1 MTTQRRGAY
10 AMTGKSRP
18 ARVGIQ
24 CRRAH
29 RFAMAALLAAGV
41 SFAQVSPDGFPPAG
55 IDEFDSSA
63 IITIDLTSS
72 GGPEITLTLVGPA
85 RIDRSDPFDPG
96 DGRDVIETEILSMDL
111 RGTSALGP
119 ITLRESGR
127 KQSSGIIRQQTPSQ
141 DFPAESFFDVF
152 VEVSTDVGVFHNQDP
167 IRLQAVI
174 EEIPPFQAMYIP
186 DATFVGV
193 DLFNAAGVRVGI
205 LRHAAHFVG
214 QAPSF
219 SVAPAGPSGLFPA
232 TLFDV
237 PTAPGI
243 RSPGLGLTPADNVD
257 GLSYGIDYIAPVFEA
272 RFSVDER
279 AVGLPGTAVFRE
291 SGKTPPQA
299 HGDEFR
305 VSSPPASGNLN
316 TQVLDENGD
325 TAPRFPL
332 LVADDVD
339 ALTEP
344 PTSFVDPDGDGTPD
358 LPVYLSLAA
367 GSPTLAS
374 IGAGPADILRTIGG
388 GPPTVLFTAAD
399 LGLQAGDDID
409 AFCYDDRAQTLL
421 FSLAPG
427 SPTLGPGV
435 AAASLLLPVF
445 QVDIEPS
452 PVPAPPIEFAS
463 PNSLGLR
470 EDDNLNALKCILPEV
485 DHFPESLAVAAVN
498 GAEVV
503 LRGPT
508 TIHVGVGPGG
518 DTGDT
523 PAKQHQPVDSVPV
536 EIVQMDLVGD
546 TPLGPIRVTVRT
558 EDRSPFE
565 RSLGFFVETQ
575 NLTEG
580 VLDVPPF
587 TREGSLEARL
597 KVFLQFQVGQQ
608 VLHHEEPIQ
617 LFGLFSNKPPLFGEQ
632 LTSPSQVDLVNEE
645 GIPAGTFTALGSFSV
660 GLPALGPLPV
670 LNAGGTVN
678 AGDFQ
683 RGGAPDSINSSFGV
697 NLSDRTE
704 FATSLPLPTELA
716 GVRLR
721 VKDSNN
727 TKGSDDEAH
736 PLGTLQELFVVTPGQ
751 VNWVLRGD
759 TAPGLAQLTLTRKS
773 DSKGILLDEF
783 TSTRTFLVVA
793 ASPSIFTANADGQGV
808 PAAFY
813 LRFRGA
819 EQTALEFV
827 FDQTV
832 PLGAREPLLID
843 FGGEDEQVFIAIFG
857 TGMRGGIVVR
867 AMLDGEDVPV
877 SPVFPHEQF
886 VGLDQANVGAIPRS
900 FLGRGIVELKLTI
913 DDIDSNSVLL
923 FL

>member
-1 MTTQRRGAY
+1 
-10 AMTGKSRP
+10 MTGKSRT
-18 ARVGIQ
+18 AQVWTQ
-24 CRRAH
+24 CGRGR

-41 SFAQVSPDGFPPAG
+41 VFAQFPPAG
-55 IDEFDSSA
+55 VDEFDSSA

-72 GGPEITLTLVGPA
+72 GGPETTVTIVGPA
-85 RIDRSDPFDPG
+85 RINRSDPFDPG
-96 DGRDVIETEILSMDL
+96 DGREIIETEILSLEL
-111 RGTSALGP
+111 RGNSALGP
-119 ITLRESGR
+119 ITVRESGP
-127 KQSSGIIRQQTPSQ
+127 KQSSGIIRQQTPGQ

-152 VEVSTDVGVFHNQDP
+152 AVVTTDVGGFHNEDP

-174 EEIPPFQAMYIP
+174 AEIPPLQAMYIP

-193 DLFNAAGVRVGI
+193 DLFNADGVRVGV
-205 LRHAAHFVG
+205 LRHVAHFVG

-219 SVAPAGPSGLFPA
+219 SVAPAGRSGLFPA

-272 RFSVDER
+272 RFSVDR
-279 AVGLPGTAVFRE
+279 AAVGLPGTAVSLE
-291 SGKTPPQA
+291 SSKTPPQA

-332 LVADDVD
+332 LVSDDVD

-358 LPVYLSLAA
+358 LPVYLSLSA
-367 GSPTLAS
+367 GSPTLAG

-388 GPPTVLFTAAD
+388 APPTVLFTAAD

-427 SPTLGPGV
+427 SPTLAPVQGPATLFLV
-435 AAASLLLPVF
+435 RNP
-445 QVDIEPS
+445 
-452 PVPAPPIEFAS
+452 PVPAPPLDFAF

-470 EDDNLNALKCILPEV
+470 NDDNLNALKCILPEV

-498 GAEVV
+498 AAEVV

-508 TIHVGVGPGG
+508 TVHVGVGPGG

-523 PAKQHQPVDSVPV
+523 PAKQDRPAEQHRPIDLVPV
-536 EIVQMDLVGD
+536 EIVQMDLAGD

-565 RSLGFFVETQ
+565 RSLGFFHETQ

-587 TREGSLEARL
+587 TREGRLEGRV
-597 KVFLQFQVGQQ
+597 KVFLQLQVGQQ

-617 LFGLFSNKPPLFGEQ
+617 MFGLFSNKPPLFGEQ

-645 GIPAGTFTALGSFSV
+645 GIPAGFRMAAFSV
-660 GLPALGPLPV
+660 VPNALGPLPI
-670 LNAGGTVN
+670 LNAGGTVK
-678 AGDFQ
+678 AGDFR
-683 RGGAPDSINSSFGV
+683 RGSAPNSINSSFGV
-697 NLSDRTE
+697 NLSDRVE
-704 FATSLPLPTELA
+704 LATSLPLPTKLA
-716 GVRLR
+716 GVSLR
-721 VKDSNN
+721 VRDS
-727 TKGSDDEAH
+727 TGAQH
-736 PLGTLQELFVVTPGQ
+736 TPGLFVVTPNQ
-751 VNWVLRGD
+751 VNWALSGD
-759 TAPGLAQLTLTRKS
+759 TAPGLAQLTLTRKNES
-773 DSKGILLDEF
+773 EQAFFDEF
-783 TSTRTFLVVA
+783 VSTRTFLVVPV
-793 ASPSIFTANADGQGV
+793 SPSIFTANEDGQGV
-808 PAAFY
+808 PAANSIRV
-813 LRFRGA
+813 LPDA
-819 EQTALEFV
+819 TQIIELV
-827 FDQTV
+827 FDPTLPRGQRTPLPISLGDEGDLLFLGLFLTGIRAAIPAAPLTPDFSKGPPAQVTATV
-832 PLGAREPLLID
+832 
-843 FGGEDEQVFIAIFG
+843 GGEAVG
-857 TGMRGGIVVR
+857 VIVAASPQFVAVDQANLGPLPR
-867 AMLDGEDVPV
+867 SLMGSGDVPV
-877 SPVFPHEQF
+877 Q
-886 VGLDQANVGAIPRS
+886 LNVGGVQS
-900 FLGRGIVELKLTI
+900 NIVTVNI
-913 DDIDSNSVLL
+913 Q
-923 FL
+923 

>member
-10 AMTGKSRP
+10 ALTGKSRP

-24 CRRAH
+24 CGWTRR
-29 RFAMAALLAAGV
+29 FVTSLLLGAVV
-41 SFAQVSPDGFPPAG
+41 SFAQVPPAEFPPAG

-72 GGPEITLTLVGPA
+72 GGPETTVTLVGPT
-85 RIDRSDPFDPG
+85 RIDRSDAFDPG
-96 DGRDVIETEILSMDL
+96 DGRRIIETDIPSMEL
-111 RGTSALGP
+111 RGNSALGP
-119 ITLRESGR
+119 VTLRESSR
-127 KQSSGIIRQQTPSQ
+127 RQSSGVIRQQTAGQ

-152 VEVSTDVGVFHNQDP
+152 AEVTTDVGVFHNEDP
-167 IRLQAVI
+167 IRLQTVI
-174 EEIPPFQAMYIP
+174 DEIPPFQAMYIP

-193 DLFNAAGVRVGI
+193 DLFNAAGVRVGV

-219 SVAPAGPSGLFPA
+219 SVAPGGPSGLFPG

-237 PTAPGI
+237 PTAPAI
-243 RSPGLGLTPADNVD
+243 PSDELGLAGGDDVD
-257 GLSYGIDYIAPVFEA
+257 GLSYGIDYIAPIFEA

-279 AVGLPGTAVFRE
+279 AVGLPGTAVSRE
-291 SGKTPPQA
+291 RSKTPPQA

-332 LVADDVD
+332 LVSDDVD

-344 PTSFVDPDGDGTPD
+344 PTSFVDPDGNGTPD

-367 GSPTLAS
+367 GSPTLAAVGS
-374 IGAGPADILRTIGG
+374 GPADILRTIGG
-388 GPPTVLFTAAD
+388 AAPTVLFTAAD
-399 LGLQAGDDID
+399 LGLQTGDDID
-409 AFCYDDRAQTLL
+409 AVCYDDRAQTLL

-427 SPTLGPGV
+427 SPTLGPSQGPATLFLV
-435 AAASLLLPVF
+435 RNP
-445 QVDIEPS
+445 
-452 PVPAPPIEFAS
+452 PVPAPPFEFAS

-470 EDDNLNALKCILPEV
+470 IEDNLNALKCILPEV
-485 DHFPESLAVAAVN
+485 DHFPEAVAVAAVN
-498 GAEVV
+498 AAEVV

-508 TIHVGVGPGG
+508 TVHVGVGPGG

-536 EIVQMDLVGD
+536 EIVQMDLTGE
-546 TPLGPIRVTVRT
+546 TPLGPIQVTVRT

-565 RSLGFFVETQ
+565 RSLGFFVETD

-580 VLDVPPF
+580 VLDVRPF
-587 TREGSLEARL
+587 TREGSLEARV
-597 KVFLQFQVGQQ
+597 KVFLQLQARQQ
-608 VLHHEEPIQ
+608 VLHHEEPIHM
-617 LFGLFSNKPPLFGEQ
+617 FGLFSNKPPLFGEQ
-632 LTSPSQVDLVNEE
+632 LTSPSQVELVNEE
-645 GIPAGTFTALGSFSV
+645 GTPVGIRIEALSIV
-660 GLPALGPLPV
+660 PNALGPLPV

-727 TKGSDDEAH
+727 TKGVPHTNVCTAWG
-736 PLGTLQELFVVTPGQ
+736 L
-751 VNWVLRGD
+751 WVKAG
-759 TAPGLAQLTLTRKS
+759 S
-773 DSKGILLDEF
+773 
-783 TSTRTFLVVA
+783 
-793 ASPSIFTANADGQGV
+793 
-808 PAAFY
+808 
-813 LRFRGA
+813 
-819 EQTALEFV
+819 
-827 FDQTV
+827 
-832 PLGAREPLLID
+832 
-843 FGGEDEQVFIAIFG
+843 
-857 TGMRGGIVVR
+857 
-867 AMLDGEDVPV
+867 
-877 SPVFPHEQF
+877 
-886 VGLDQANVGAIPRS
+886 
-900 FLGRGIVELKLTI
+900 GRGCEFGLGSAAI
-913 DDIDSNSVLL
+913 
-923 FL
+923 